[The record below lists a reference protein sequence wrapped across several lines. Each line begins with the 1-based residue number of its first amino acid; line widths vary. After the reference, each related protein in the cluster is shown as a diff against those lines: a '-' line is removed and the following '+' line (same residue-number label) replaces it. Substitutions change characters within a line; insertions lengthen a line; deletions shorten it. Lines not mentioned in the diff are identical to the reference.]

1 MDVINQRI
9 KAILAHQGDDQQ
21 PGEGRAKVPR
31 GSLEVAA
38 EEVTVKQY
46 EYRML
51 IDDYMT
57 KQQEQSSQVDKEQ
70 LIRVIKKGEDGGNR
84 LIRKDQTENILR

>member
-1 MDVINQRI
+1 M
-9 KAILAHQGDDQQ
+9 KAILAHQGDDQP
-21 PGEGRAKVPR
+21 PGEGRAKVLR

-57 KQQEQSSQVDKEQ
+57 KQQE
-70 LIRVIKKGEDGGNR
+70 
-84 LIRKDQTENILR
+84 

>member
-1 MDVINQRI
+1 V
-9 KAILAHQGDDQQ
+9 
-21 PGEGRAKVPR
+21 PRAK
-31 GSLEVAA
+31 LEVAA

-57 KQQEQSSQVDKEQ
+57 KQQE
-70 LIRVIKKGEDGGNR
+70 
-84 LIRKDQTENILR
+84 

>member
-1 MDVINQRI
+1 M
-9 KAILAHQGDDQQ
+9 KAILAHGHDEL
-21 PGEGRAKVPR
+21 PAGEGREGSAKVPR
-31 GSLEVAA
+31 ASLEVAA

-57 KQQEQSSQVDKEQ
+57 KQQEQSSQVDKDQ
-70 LIRVIKKGEDGGNR
+70 LIRVIKKGAEGGNC
-84 LIRKDQTENILR
+84 LSRKDQTENILK

>member
-1 MDVINQRI
+1 M
-9 KAILAHQGDDQQ
+9 KAILAHQGDHQ
-21 PGEGRAKVPR
+21 PAGEGGEGQAKVPR
-31 GSLEVAA
+31 ASLEVAA
-38 EEVTVKQY
+38 EEVTVRQY

-70 LIRVIKKGEDGGNR
+70 LIRVIKKEDEGGNR

>member
-1 MDVINQRI
+1 M
-9 KAILAHQGDDQQ
+9 KAILAHQGDDQP
-21 PGEGRAKVPR
+21 PGEGLAKVPR
-31 GSLEVAA
+31 VSLEVAA

-57 KQQEQSSQVDKEQ
+57 
-70 LIRVIKKGEDGGNR
+70 
-84 LIRKDQTENILR
+84 

>member
-1 MDVINQRI
+1 M
-9 KAILAHQGDDQQ
+9 KAILAHEQ
-21 PGEGRAKVPR
+21 PAGEGRDGQAKVPR

-51 IDDYMT
+51 IDDYIT
-57 KQQEQSSQVDKEQ
+57 
-70 LIRVIKKGEDGGNR
+70 
-84 LIRKDQTENILR
+84 

>member
-1 MDVINQRI
+1 MGPPLAPQTKDREGREEESKEEEVDRLDAINQRM
-9 KAILAHQGDDQQ
+9 KAILAHQHDEL
-21 PGEGRAKVPR
+21 PAAESREGYAKVPR
-31 GSLEVAA
+31 AKLEVAA

-57 KQQEQSSQVDKEQ
+57 KQQE
-70 LIRVIKKGEDGGNR
+70 
-84 LIRKDQTENILR
+84 

>member
-1 MDVINQRI
+1 M
-9 KAILAHQGDDQQ
+9 
-21 PGEGRAKVPR
+21 
-31 GSLEVAA
+31 EVAA

-57 KQQEQSSQVDKEQ
+57 KQQEQRSQVDKEQ

-84 LIRKDQTENILR
+84 LIRKDQTENILI

>member
-1 MDVINQRI
+1 M
-9 KAILAHQGDDQQ
+9 KAILAHQGDDQP
-21 PGEGRAKVPR
+21 PGEGRAKVLR

-84 LIRKDQTENILR
+84 LIRKDQTENILI